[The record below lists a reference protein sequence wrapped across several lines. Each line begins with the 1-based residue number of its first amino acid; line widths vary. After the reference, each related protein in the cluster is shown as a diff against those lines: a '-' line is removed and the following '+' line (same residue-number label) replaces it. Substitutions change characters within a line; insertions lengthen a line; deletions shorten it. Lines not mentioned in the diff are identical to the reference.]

1 MNISW
6 FRTDE
11 LTIIAEVGLNHNG
24 NISDAIRLAEVAKD
38 CGCNSVKYQLRS
50 EKSYLNIQGHRDI
63 GSEIVDSYIS
73 KTYIDY
79 EGYIRIW
86 NACSEIGIDAFFS
99 VWDLE
104 SLRFA
109 ESLGSAAYKVGSA
122 DMNNSILI
130 DQIAATG
137 KPILL
142 STGMSSES
150 EIDDLISSL
159 ELKSCKYGLLHCHS
173 AYPSPSHHLNLSY
186 IKRLASKTS
195 SPIGYSSHDTSIV
208 ASIASI
214 GLGATILEKHI
225 TLDRDAYGNDHSVS
239 LEPDELR
246 KYVTECR
253 EAFQMLGKGG
263 ERVIGPGEKFNR
275 ISLSKS
281 VMTSKPVRKGDCLQA
296 EMLDFYPSGEG
307 LSPAEVSKL
316 LDKPLLTDL
325 NPGDLITNV
334 TYFNQPEPIDFTEL
348 TNSRLLGFPV
358 RYRDIVNLAATICSS
373 YLEIHLSYQDLF
385 VVPPDEI
392 NQLARDRKIGF
403 HAPDI
408 YADNLIFDPFSENN
422 ILASRSIDSFDRV
435 LKHVA
440 DFHNQYR
447 LDYRLN
453 LVTSFSSYS
462 ESSHDS
468 GRSKLYSKINSFID
482 QCHDAYPQVNI
493 LPQSLPALAWY
504 LGGQRYVN
512 TFARPSEILN
522 FCRHHEK
529 RICLDIS
536 HLLMACN
543 FYGES
548 FDKYAEDL
556 LEYSDHLHLA
566 GASGVDDEGLS
577 LVLTE
582 SIHPFLKDFLLRFNK
597 WQSAIVE
604 TWQGHLNDGLGFK
617 QDLEFLASLLKSS

>member
-1 MNISW
+1 MNGSW
-6 FRTDE
+6 LRSDE

-24 NISDAIRLAEVAKD
+24 KISDAIQLAEVAKE
-38 CGCNSVKYQLRS
+38 CGCNSVKFQLRS
-50 EKSYLNIQGHRDI
+50 KKSFLNIQGHRDI

-73 KTYIDY
+73 KTFIDY
-79 EGYIRIW
+79 EGYVKIW
-86 NACSEIGIDAFFS
+86 DACADIGIDAFFS

-130 DQIAATG
+130 DQIIATG
-137 KPILL
+137 KPIIL

-150 EIDDLISSL
+150 EIDDLISNL
-159 ELKSCKYGLLHCHS
+159 DLKSCDYGLLHCHS

-186 IKRLASKTS
+186 IKRLASKTR
-195 SPIGYSSHDTSIV
+195 SPIGYSSHDTGII

-225 TLDRDAYGNDHSVS
+225 TLDRNAYGNDHSVS
-239 LEPDELR
+239 LEPEELR
-246 KYVTECR
+246 KYVIACR
-253 EAFQMLGKGG
+253 DAFQMLGKGG
-263 ERVIGPGEKFNR
+263 KRVIGPGEKFNR

-281 VMTSKPVRKGDCLQA
+281 VMANKPVRQGDFLQI

-316 LDKPLLTDL
+316 LGKPLLTDL
-325 NPGDLITNV
+325 NPGDLINKA
-334 TYFNQPEPIDFTEL
+334 TYFKQPEPVDFTQL
-348 TNSRLLGFPV
+348 TSGRLLGFPV
-358 RYRDIVNLAATICSS
+358 RYRDIVSLAASISSS

-385 VVPPDEI
+385 VVPPDDI
-392 NQLARDRKIGF
+392 NHIARDRKIGF

-408 YADNLIFDPFSENN
+408 YADNLIFDPFSNDDF
-422 ILASRSIDSFDRV
+422 LARRSIESFNQV
-435 LKHVA
+435 LNHVA
-440 DFHNQYR
+440 DFHDRYR

-462 ESSHDS
+462 ESSHDPD
-468 GRSKLYSKINSFID
+468 RSSLYAKINSFID
-482 QCHDAYPQVNI
+482 DCHESYPQVNI

-512 TFARPSEILN
+512 TFARPSEILS
-522 FCRHHEK
+522 FCRQYEK
-529 RICLDIS
+529 RLCLDIS

-543 FYGES
+543 FYNES
-548 FDKYAEDL
+548 FNKYSEDL

-582 SIHPFLKDFLLRFNK
+582 SIHPFLKNFLLRSNK

-604 TWQGHLNDGLGFK
+604 TWQGHLHGGLGFK
-617 QDLEFLASLLKSS
+617 QDLEFLALLLKSS